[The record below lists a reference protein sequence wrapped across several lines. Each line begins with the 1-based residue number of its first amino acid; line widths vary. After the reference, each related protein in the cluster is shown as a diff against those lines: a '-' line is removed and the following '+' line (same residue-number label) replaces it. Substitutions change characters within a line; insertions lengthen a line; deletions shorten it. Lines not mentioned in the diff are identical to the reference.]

1 MKKQQ
6 LTSFYLESLVLIA
19 AFVAMILVLTGV
31 FGASRSQ
38 SVKARDLSQAVT
50 IAANAAEAVS
60 ASGTLEEAAA
70 LLDQG
75 GNVQIRDGAIEAFYR
90 ADGAPCPDGDGALR
104 LLLTW
109 EVSGLDPSLVEST
122 LTVFTEKDGKELYS
136 LETARYRKEAA
147 A

>member
-6 LTSFYLESLVLIA
+6 LTPFYLESLVLIA

-60 ASGTLEEAAA
+60 ASGSLEEAAA
-70 LLDQG
+70 LLDEG
-75 GNVQIRDGAIEAFYR
+75 GNVQIRDGAIEALYR
-90 ADGAPCPDGDGALR
+90 EDGDPCIEGDGALR
-104 LLLTW
+104 LSLSW
-109 EVSGLDPSLVEST
+109 EVSKSDPSLVNSR
-122 LTVFTEKDGKELYS
+122 LTVFSQKDGAEIYT

>member
-1 MKKQQ
+1 MADAIMEIHVDKK
-6 LTSFYLESLVLIA
+6 ECCRIVGGREI
-19 AFVAMILVLTGV
+19 
-31 FGASRSQ
+31 
-38 SVKARDLSQAVT
+38 
-50 IAANAAEAVS
+50 
-60 ASGTLEEAAA
+60 EEAAA

-75 GNVQIRDGAIEAFYR
+75 GNVQIRDGAIEALYR

-109 EVSGLDPSLVEST
+109 EVSGSDPSLVEST
-122 LTVFTEKDGKELYS
+122 LTVFTEKDGKEIYS